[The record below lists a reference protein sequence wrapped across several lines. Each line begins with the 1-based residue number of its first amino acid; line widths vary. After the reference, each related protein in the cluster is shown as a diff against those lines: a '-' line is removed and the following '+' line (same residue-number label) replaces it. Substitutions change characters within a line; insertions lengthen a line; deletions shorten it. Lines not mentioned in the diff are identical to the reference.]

1 MTSERRTASSSP
13 ENATHA
19 ASHAPA
25 APGSH
30 GSQAPRAGQASHGGG
45 ETLPTIDTTERGAER
60 EGRPQTMDRRLF
72 MQFLAFHTS
81 AATPRMGVET
91 LASAFTERRIAAVVY
106 DDVNDPRGIGILTWS
121 ENPAHFVNAVRPLL
135 GDSGRG
141 LALRPELTMLG
152 RTYSTGYEQ
161 DLPFWLI
168 DRPQQ
173 TVLNPAHDWAIW
185 YPLRRSG
192 AFARLE
198 PREQGG
204 ILREHATIGR
214 AYGEQDLAHDVRL
227 ACHGLD
233 AHDNEFVIGLVG
245 KTLHPLSHI
254 VQAMRKTRQ
263 TSEFINQMG
272 PFFVG
277 HVAWRSAPVAPGA
290 YRVVAPR
297 AAQNSADAIVWRSI
311 ASSCFE

>member
-1 MTSERRTASSSP
+1 M
-13 ENATHA
+13 N
-19 ASHAPA
+19 
-25 APGSH
+25 
-30 GSQAPRAGQASHGGG
+30 
-45 ETLPTIDTTERGAER
+45 ERGAER

-72 MQFLAFHTS
+72 MQFLGFHTS
-81 AATPRMGVET
+81 AATPRMGVES

-106 DDVNDPRGIGILTWS
+106 DDVNDPRGLGVLTWS
-121 ENPAHFVNAVRPLL
+121 ENPAHFVTAVRPLL
-135 GDSGRG
+135 GDAARG
-141 LALRPELTMLG
+141 LTLRPELTMLG

-173 TVLNPAHDWAIW
+173 TVLNPAHDWAVW

-198 PREQGG
+198 PREQGA

-214 AYGEQDLAHDVRL
+214 AYGEKDLAHDVRL

-233 AHDNEFVIGLVG
+233 ARDNEFVIGLVG
-245 KTLHPLSHI
+245 KALHPLSHI
-254 VQAMRKTRQ
+254 VQTMRKTRQ

-277 HVAWRSAPVAPGA
+277 HVAWRSAPTALGV
-290 YRVVAPR
+290 
-297 AAQNSADAIVWRSI
+297 
-311 ASSCFE
+311 